1 MNSQNTP
8 MHIRLWHRDFWLMA
22 MANLLLTIAV
32 YVLIPVM
39 PGWLMQ
45 TENFTIQE
53 TGVIMGA
60 FGVGIFLF
68 GSFTS
73 YLVQRF
79 RRNIA
84 CIWAIMLMAALLGWL
99 YYLDLQKSQFFDF
112 HVLLVQRLALGAA
125 FGVSQM
131 ILSSTLIIDTC
142 ESFQRTEANHSSSWF
157 SRFALSIG
165 PLTGIIVG
173 SLSGFDTVLLV
184 AIGCSLAAIIF
195 IILVHFPFRTP
206 DENVRV
212 VSLDRFFLPQG
223 WPLTLNLIVVTFVMG
238 LLLSTVTTT
247 GRYGIATYGTPEL
260 FYVMMMVGFL
270 VALLAQRFVFRDA
283 DLESEVITG
292 LVLIGMAVL
301 MMLTRQQTIVSFAAP
316 MFIGFGLGIIGS
328 RFLLFFIKLSR
339 HCQRGTAQSTFFL
352 AWECGLAIGVGVGYA
367 LLEQQMGSVL
377 QVSLV
382 TTVAALLF
390 YHFFTHGWYLRH
402 KNR

>member
-1 MNSQNTP
+1 MNTQNTP
-8 MHIRLWHRDFWLMA
+8 VHIRLWHRDFWLMA
-22 MANLLLTIAV
+22 IANLLLTMAV

-39 PGWLMQ
+39 PRWLMQ
-45 TENFTIQE
+45 TENLTMQE
-53 TGVIMGA
+53 TGMIMGA

-68 GSFTS
+68 GCFTS

-79 RRNIA
+79 RRNMA
-84 CIWAIMLMAALLGWL
+84 CIWAILLMAALLGWL

-112 HVLLVQRLALGAA
+112 PILLVQRMALGAA
-125 FGVSQM
+125 FGVAQM

-142 ESFQRTEANHSSSWF
+142 ESFQRTEANHSASWF
-157 SRFALSIG
+157 SRFALSLG
-165 PLTGIIVG
+165 PLTGIIVDR
-173 SLSGFDTVLLV
+173 LAGFSMVLLV
-184 AIGCSLAAIIF
+184 SIGCTIVATVF
-195 IILVHFPFRTP
+195 ILLVHFPFRTP

-223 WPLTLNLIVVTFVMG
+223 WPLTINLIIVTCIMG
-238 LLLSTVTTT
+238 LLLSTT
-247 GRYGIATYGTPEL
+247 ISEL
-260 FYVMMMVGFL
+260 FFVMVMVGFF

-283 DLESEVITG
+283 EIESEVITG
-292 LVLIGMAVL
+292 LVMIGVAVL

-352 AWECGLAIGVGVGYA
+352 AWEFGLALGIGMGYG
-367 LLEQQMGSVL
+367 LLEQQTEVAL
-377 QVSLV
+377 QVALCITVVSL
-382 TTVAALLF
+382 LL

>member
-1 MNSQNTP
+1 MNTQNTP
-8 MHIRLWHRDFWLMA
+8 VHIRLWHRDFWLMA
-22 MANLLLTIAV
+22 IANLLLTVAV
-32 YVLIPVM
+32 YALIPVM

-45 TENFTIQE
+45 TENLTLQE
-53 TGVIMGA
+53 TGMIMGA

-68 GSFTS
+68 GCFTS

-84 CIWAIMLMAALLGWL
+84 CVCAVLLMTALLGWL

-112 HVLLVQRLALGAA
+112 QVLLVQRLALGAA
-125 FGVSQM
+125 FGVAQM

-142 ESFQRTEANHSSSWF
+142 ESFQRTEANHSASWF

-165 PLTGIIVG
+165 PLTGLIVDR
-173 SLSGFDTVLLV
+173 LAGFSNVLLV

-195 IILVHFPFRTP
+195 ILLVHFPFRTP
-206 DENVRV
+206 EENVRLM
-212 VSLDRFFLPQG
+212 SLDRFFLPQG
-223 WPLTLNLIVVTFVMG
+223 WPLIINLIIVTFIMG
-238 LLLSTVTTT
+238 LLLSTTHS
-247 GRYGIATYGTPEL
+247 EL
-260 FYVMMMVGFL
+260 FYGMVMVGFMAAL
-270 VALLAQRFVFRDA
+270 VAQRFVFRDA
-283 DLESEVITG
+283 DIESEVITG
-292 LVLIGMAVL
+292 LVLISVALL

-352 AWECGLAIGVGVGYA
+352 AWECGLALGVGTGYG
-367 LLEQQMGSVL
+367 LLELQAGLVL

-382 TTVAALLF
+382 TAVAALLF

>member
-8 MHIRLWHRDFWLMA
+8 VHIRLWHRDFWLMA
-22 MANLLLTIAV
+22 MANLLLTMAV

-39 PGWLMQ
+39 PKWLLQ
-45 TENFTIQE
+45 TENLTLQE
-53 TGVIMGA
+53 TGMIMGA

-68 GSFTS
+68 GYLTS
-73 YLVQRF
+73 WLVQRF

-84 CIWAIMLMAALLGWL
+84 CIWAILLMTAMLGWL

-112 HVLLVQRLALGAA
+112 PILLVQRLALGAA
-125 FGVSQM
+125 FGVAQM

-142 ESFQRTEANHSSSWF
+142 ESFQRTEANHSASWF
-157 SRFALSIG
+157 SRFALSLG
-165 PLTGIIVG
+165 PLTGIIVDR
-173 SLSGFDTVLLV
+173 LAGFSIVLLV
-184 AIGCSLAAIIF
+184 AIGCSLVAIIF
-195 IILVHFPFRTP
+195 IMLVHFPFRTP
-206 DENVRV
+206 EENVRV

-223 WPLTLNLIVVTFVMG
+223 WPLIINLMVVTFVVG
-238 LLLSTVTTT
+238 LLLSMMTS
-247 GRYGIATYGTPEL
+247 EL
-260 FYVMMMVGFL
+260 FYVMVMVGFFA
-270 VALLAQRFVFRDA
+270 ALLAQRFMFRDA

-292 LVLIGMAVL
+292 LVLTGVALL

-352 AWECGLAIGVGVGYA
+352 SWESGLALGIGLGYG
-367 LLEQQMGSVL
+367 LLEQQSGPVL
-377 QVSLV
+377 QVALV
-382 TTVAALLF
+382 TTAAVLLF
-390 YHFFTHGWYLRH
+390 YHFFTHGWYITH

>member
-1 MNSQNTP
+1 MNTQNTP
-8 MHIRLWHRDFWLMA
+8 VHIRLWHRDFWLMA

-39 PGWLMQ
+39 PKWLMQ
-45 TENFTIQE
+45 TENLTIQE
-53 TGVIMGA
+53 TGMIMGA

-68 GSFTS
+68 GCFTS

-84 CIWAIMLMAALLGWL
+84 CIWAVVLMAALLGWL

-112 HVLLVQRLALGAA
+112 PVLLVQRLALGAA
-125 FGVSQM
+125 FGVAQM

-142 ESFQRTEANHSSSWF
+142 ESFQRTEANHSASWF

-165 PLTGIIVG
+165 PLTGILVDR
-173 SLSGFDTVLLV
+173 LAGFDKMILV
-184 AIGCSLAAIIF
+184 AIGCTLVAIIF
-195 IILVHFPFRTP
+195 ILLVHFPFLTP
-206 DENVRV
+206 EENVRV

-223 WPLTLNLIVVTFVMG
+223 WPLIK
-238 LLLSTVTTT
+238 
-247 GRYGIATYGTPEL
+247 L
-260 FYVMMMVGFL
+260 FYVMVMLGFL

-283 DLESEVITG
+283 EIESEVITG
-292 LVLIGMAVL
+292 LVLIGVAVL
-301 MMLTRQQTIVSFAAP
+301 MILTRHQTVVSFAAP

-339 HCQRGTAQSTFFL
+339 HCQRGTAQSTYFL
-352 AWECGLAIGVGVGYA
+352 AWEFGLALGVGMGYA
-367 LLEQQMGSVL
+367 VLEQQTSLVL
-377 QVSLV
+377 QVGLC
-382 TTVAALLF
+382 TTVVALLL
-390 YHFFTHGWYLRH
+390 YHFFTHGWYIRH

>member
-1 MNSQNTP
+1 MNTQNTP
-8 MHIRLWHRDFWLMA
+8 VHIRLWHRDFWLMA

-39 PGWLMQ
+39 PKWLMQ
-45 TENFTIQE
+45 TENLTIQE
-53 TGVIMGA
+53 TGMIMGA

-68 GSFTS
+68 GCFTS

-84 CIWAIMLMAALLGWL
+84 CIWAVVLMAALLGWL

-112 HVLLVQRLALGAA
+112 PVLLVQRLALGAA
-125 FGVSQM
+125 FGVAQM

-142 ESFQRTEANHSSSWF
+142 ESFQRTEANHSASWF

-165 PLTGIIVG
+165 PLTGILVAR
-173 SLSGFDTVLLV
+173 LAGFDKMILV
-184 AIGCSLAAIIF
+184 AIGCTLVAIIF
-195 IILVHFPFRTP
+195 ILLVHFPFRTP
-206 DENVRV
+206 EENVRV

-223 WPLTLNLIVVTFVMG
+223 WPLIINLILVTFVMG
-238 LLLSTVTTT
+238 LLLSTTFS
-247 GRYGIATYGTPEL
+247 EL
-260 FYVMMMVGFL
+260 FYVMVMLGFL

-283 DLESEVITG
+283 EIESEVITG
-292 LVLIGMAVL
+292 LVLIGVAVL
-301 MMLTRQQTIVSFAAP
+301 MILTRHQTVVSFAAP

-339 HCQRGTAQSTFFL
+339 HCQRGTAQSTYFL
-352 AWECGLAIGVGVGYA
+352 AWEFGLALGVGMGYA
-367 LLEQQMGSVL
+367 VLKQQTSLVL
-377 QVSLV
+377 QVGLC
-382 TTVAALLF
+382 TTVVALLL
-390 YHFFTHGWYLRH
+390 YHFFTHGWYIRH

>member
-1 MNSQNTP
+1 MNTQNTP
-8 MHIRLWHRDFWLMA
+8 VHIRLWHRDFWLMA
-22 MANLLLTIAV
+22 IANLLLTVAV
-32 YVLIPVM
+32 YALIPVM

-45 TENFTIQE
+45 TENLTLQE
-53 TGVIMGA
+53 TGMIMGA

-68 GSFTS
+68 GCFTS

-84 CIWAIMLMAALLGWL
+84 CVWAILLMTALLGWL

-112 HVLLVQRLALGAA
+112 QVLLVQRLALGAA
-125 FGVSQM
+125 FGVAQM

-142 ESFQRTEANHSSSWF
+142 ESFQRTEANHYASWF

-165 PLTGIIVG
+165 PLTGLIVDR
-173 SLSGFDTVLLV
+173 LAGFSNVLLV
-184 AIGCSLAAIIF
+184 TIGCSLAAIIF
-195 IILVHFPFRTP
+195 ILLVHFPFRTP
-206 DENVRV
+206 EENVRLM
-212 VSLDRFFLPQG
+212 SLDRFFLPQG
-223 WPLTLNLIVVTFVMG
+223 WPLTINLIIVTFIMG
-238 LLLSTVTTT
+238 LLLSTTHS
-247 GRYGIATYGTPEL
+247 EL
-260 FYVMMMVGFL
+260 FYGMVMVGFMAAL
-270 VALLAQRFVFRDA
+270 VAQRFVFRDA
-283 DLESEVITG
+283 DIESEVITG
-292 LVLIGMAVL
+292 LVLISVALL

-352 AWECGLAIGVGVGYA
+352 AWECGLALGVGTGYG
-367 LLEQQMGSVL
+367 LLELQAGLVL

-382 TTVAALLF
+382 TAVAALLF

>member
-1 MNSQNTP
+1 MNTQNTP
-8 MHIRLWHRDFWLMA
+8 VHIRLWHRDFWLMA
-22 MANLLLTIAV
+22 IANLLLTVAV
-32 YVLIPVM
+32 YALIPVM

-45 TENFTIQE
+45 TENLTLQE
-53 TGVIMGA
+53 TGMIMGT

-68 GSFTS
+68 GCFTS

-84 CIWAIMLMAALLGWL
+84 CVCAVLLMTALLGWL

-112 HVLLVQRLALGAA
+112 QVLLVQRLALGAA
-125 FGVSQM
+125 FGVAQM

-142 ESFQRTEANHSSSWF
+142 ESFQRTEANHSASWF

-165 PLTGIIVG
+165 PLTGLIVDR
-173 SLSGFDTVLLV
+173 LAGFSNVLLV
-184 AIGCSLAAIIF
+184 TIGCSLAAIIF
-195 IILVHFPFRTP
+195 ILLVHFPFRTP
-206 DENVRV
+206 EENVRLM
-212 VSLDRFFLPQG
+212 SLDRFFLPQG
-223 WPLTLNLIVVTFVMG
+223 WPLIINLIIVTFIMG
-238 LLLSTVTTT
+238 LLLSTTHS
-247 GRYGIATYGTPEL
+247 EL
-260 FYVMMMVGFL
+260 FYGMVMVGFMAAL
-270 VALLAQRFVFRDA
+270 VAQRFVFRDA
-283 DLESEVITG
+283 DIESEVITG
-292 LVLIGMAVL
+292 LVLIGVALL

-352 AWECGLAIGVGVGYA
+352 AWECGLALGVGTGYG
-367 LLEQQMGSVL
+367 LLELQAGLVL

-382 TTVAALLF
+382 TAVAALLL

>member
-1 MNSQNTP
+1 MNTQNTP
-8 MHIRLWHRDFWLMA
+8 VHIRLWHRDFWLMA
-22 MANLLLTIAV
+22 IANLLLTVAV
-32 YVLIPVM
+32 YALIPVM

-45 TENFTIQE
+45 TENLTLQE
-53 TGVIMGA
+53 TGMIMGA

-68 GSFTS
+68 GCFTS

-84 CIWAIMLMAALLGWL
+84 CVCAVLLMTALLGWL

-112 HVLLVQRLALGAA
+112 QVLLVQRLALGAA
-125 FGVSQM
+125 FGVAQM

-142 ESFQRTEANHSSSWF
+142 ESFQRTEANHSASWF

-165 PLTGIIVG
+165 PLTGLIVDR
-173 SLSGFDTVLLV
+173 LAGFSNVLLV
-184 AIGCSLAAIIF
+184 TIGCSLAAIIF
-195 IILVHFPFRTP
+195 ILLVHFPFRTP
-206 DENVRV
+206 EENVRV

-223 WPLTLNLIVVTFVMG
+223 WPLIINLIIVTFIMG
-238 LLLSTVTTT
+238 LLLSTT
-247 GRYGIATYGTPEL
+247 RSEL
-260 FYVMMMVGFL
+260 FYGMVMVGFMAAL
-270 VALLAQRFVFRDA
+270 VAQRFVFRDA
-283 DLESEVITG
+283 DIESEVITG
-292 LVLIGMAVL
+292 LVLISVALL
-301 MMLTRQQTIVSFAAP
+301 MMLTRQQTVVSFAAP

-352 AWECGLAIGVGVGYA
+352 AWECGLALGVGTGYG
-367 LLEQQMGSVL
+367 LLELQAGLVL

-382 TTVAALLF
+382 TAVAALLF

>member
-1 MNSQNTP
+1 MNTQNTP
-8 MHIRLWHRDFWLMA
+8 VHIRLWHRDFWLMA
-22 MANLLLTIAV
+22 IANLLLTVAV
-32 YVLIPVM
+32 YALIPVM
-39 PGWLMQ
+39 PRWLMQ
-45 TENFTIQE
+45 TENLTLQE
-53 TGVIMGA
+53 TGMIMGA

-68 GSFTS
+68 GCFTS

-84 CIWAIMLMAALLGWL
+84 CVWAILLMTALLGWL

-112 HVLLVQRLALGAA
+112 QILLVQRLALGAA
-125 FGVSQM
+125 FGVAQM

-142 ESFQRTEANHSSSWF
+142 ESFQRTEANHSASWF

-165 PLTGIIVG
+165 PLTGLIVDR
-173 SLSGFDTVLLV
+173 LAGFSNVLLV
-184 AIGCSLAAIIF
+184 TIGCSLAAIIF
-195 IILVHFPFRTP
+195 ILLVHFPFRTP
-206 DENVRV
+206 EENVRLM
-212 VSLDRFFLPQG
+212 SLDRFFLPQG
-223 WPLTLNLIVVTFVMG
+223 WPLTINLIIVTFIMG
-238 LLLSTVTTT
+238 LLLSTTHS
-247 GRYGIATYGTPEL
+247 EL
-260 FYVMMMVGFL
+260 FYGMVMVGFMAAL
-270 VALLAQRFVFRDA
+270 VAQRFVFRDA
-283 DLESEVITG
+283 DIESEVITG
-292 LVLIGMAVL
+292 LVLISVALL

-352 AWECGLAIGVGVGYA
+352 AWECGLALGVGTGYG
-367 LLEQQMGSVL
+367 LLELQAGLVL

-382 TTVAALLF
+382 TAVAALLF

>member
-1 MNSQNTP
+1 MNTQNTP
-8 MHIRLWHRDFWLMA
+8 VHIRLWHRDFWLMA
-22 MANLLLTIAV
+22 IANLLLTVAV
-32 YVLIPVM
+32 YALIPVM
-39 PGWLMQ
+39 LGWLMQ
-45 TENFTIQE
+45 TENLTLQE
-53 TGVIMGA
+53 TGMIMGA

-68 GSFTS
+68 GCFTS

-84 CIWAIMLMAALLGWL
+84 CVWAILLMTALLGWL

-112 HVLLVQRLALGAA
+112 QILLVQRLALGAA
-125 FGVSQM
+125 FGVAQM

-142 ESFQRTEANHSSSWF
+142 ESFQRTEANHSASWF

-165 PLTGIIVG
+165 PLTGLIVDR
-173 SLSGFDTVLLV
+173 LAGFSNVLLV
-184 AIGCSLAAIIF
+184 TIGCSLAAIIF
-195 IILVHFPFRTP
+195 ILLVHFPFRTP
-206 DENVRV
+206 EENVRV

-223 WPLTLNLIVVTFVMG
+223 WPLTINLIIVTFIMG
-238 LLLSTVTTT
+238 LLLSTTHS
-247 GRYGIATYGTPEL
+247 EL
-260 FYVMMMVGFL
+260 FYGMVMVGFMAAL
-270 VALLAQRFVFRDA
+270 VAQRFVFRDA
-283 DLESEVITG
+283 DIESEVITG
-292 LVLIGMAVL
+292 LVLISVALL

-352 AWECGLAIGVGVGYA
+352 AWECGLALGVGTGYG
-367 LLEQQMGSVL
+367 LLELQAGLVL

-382 TTVAALLF
+382 TAVAALLF

>member
-8 MHIRLWHRDFWLMA
+8 VHIRLWHRDFWLMA
-22 MANLLLTIAV
+22 MANLLLTMAV

-39 PGWLMQ
+39 PKWLLQ
-45 TENFTIQE
+45 TENLTIQE
-53 TGVIMGA
+53 TGMIMGA

-68 GSFTS
+68 GYLTS
-73 YLVQRF
+73 WLVQRF

-84 CIWAIMLMAALLGWL
+84 CIWAILLMAAMLGWL

-112 HVLLVQRLALGAA
+112 PILLVQRLALGAA
-125 FGVSQM
+125 FGVAQM

-142 ESFQRTEANHSSSWF
+142 ESFQRTEANHSASWF
-157 SRFALSIG
+157 SRFALSLG
-165 PLTGIIVG
+165 PLTGIIVDR
-173 SLSGFDTVLLV
+173 LAGFSTVLLV
-184 AIGCSLAAIIF
+184 AIGCSLVAVIF
-195 IILVHFPFRTP
+195 ILLVHFPFRTP
-206 DENVRV
+206 EENVRV

-223 WPLTLNLIVVTFVMG
+223 WPLIINLMVVTFVVG
-238 LLLSTVTTT
+238 LLLSMMTS
-247 GRYGIATYGTPEL
+247 EL
-260 FYVMMMVGFL
+260 FYVMVMVGFFA
-270 VALLAQRFVFRDA
+270 ALLAQRFMFRNA

-292 LVLIGMAVL
+292 LVLTGVALL

-352 AWECGLAIGVGVGYA
+352 SWESGLALGIGLGYG
-367 LLEQQMGSVL
+367 LLEQQSGPVL
-377 QVSLV
+377 QVALV
-382 TTVAALLF
+382 TTVVALLF
-390 YHFFTHGWYLRH
+390 YHFFTHGWYITH